1 MSAPR
6 CVVFGTGRVAGGFLA
21 PLLRSAGWET
31 ILVGRNR
38 MVIEAIN
45 AKGGLWLNVAGE
57 PSDWIGG
64 VRAVSLDDPRL
75 PGIVAEADLVATAV
89 GPSSLHEVGRVLAPM
104 LQARLQSCVD
114 PVNIVAFENH
124 RRAPEILTRGLLQEY
139 APLAEH
145 IGRRIGVGGAAVW
158 RAVSH
163 REITPS
169 GVRYDANSVDECYV
183 DEASLVPGAPLD
195 GSIPGLA
202 LVRAF
207 EDRIVEKL
215 WVFNA
220 GHAAA
225 AYLGWHAAARLSTK
239 RWPTKGFA
247 QQSPRS

>member
-145 IGRRIGVGGAAVW
+145 PDAGSGSAVPRCGGPFPTVRSRPQASATTRTAWMSVTWTRLRSFQALRSMDLSPDW
-158 RAVSH
+158 RW
-163 REITPS
+163 S
-169 GVRYDANSVDECYV
+169 G
-183 DEASLVPGAPLD
+183 
-195 GSIPGLA
+195 
-202 LVRAF
+202 
-207 EDRIVEKL
+207 
-215 WVFNA
+215 
-220 GHAAA
+220 
-225 AYLGWHAAARLSTK
+225 LSRT
-239 RWPTKGFA
+239 G
-247 QQSPRS
+247 